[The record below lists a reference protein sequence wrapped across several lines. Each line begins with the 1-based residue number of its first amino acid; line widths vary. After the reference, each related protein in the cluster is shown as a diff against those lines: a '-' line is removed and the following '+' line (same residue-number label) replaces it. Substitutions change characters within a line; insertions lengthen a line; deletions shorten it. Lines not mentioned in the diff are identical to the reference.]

1 MLIPMNPQANLDE
14 VLYSK
19 KDKDLPSGK
28 SFEEWATRW
37 WQWLYSIPD
46 GNSPLHDRNW
56 NISGS
61 NQNQTNQTAVNQPD
75 PNVFFLAGTVADK
88 AKRICR
94 IPANK
99 PILFPIAT
107 MAASDAEFPGGD
119 LDALAVQGNQ
129 VEDMSLSIV
138 NKKEDK
144 KYELGTSDL
153 KAYDVKTGPFK
164 VDLPSDNICYWVPE
178 KKGST
183 AVSHGFWAFLRPM
196 PTGEYDIK
204 FSQRTKDDPQTL
216 TKNCSYEVEYHIE
229 VR

>member
-19 KDKDLPSGK
+19 NDKDLPSGK

-61 NQNQTNQTAVNQPD
+61 NQNQTNQTA
-75 PNVFFLAGTVADK
+75 
-88 AKRICR
+88 
-94 IPANK
+94 
-99 PILFPIAT
+99 
-107 MAASDAEFPGGD
+107 
-119 LDALAVQGNQ
+119 GNQ

-138 NKKEDK
+138 NKKEGK

-196 PTGEYDIK
+196 PKGEYDIK